1 MRLGE
6 IPKEPFKTEVYY
18 VERLTAGTSVQWFI
32 GRHDSLTPVKGKLQM
47 SKTTETTGMVNCY
60 TCGTCNHIAFYLLL
74 GSGTTP
80 FMLQCSRCKDK
91 WQTMTAA
98 QRAEIMKERNILRQE
113 MYGFMQSSCYN
124 LHLRG
129 KMKIERCFY
138 QPDPKQFHKL
148 CSVEPDWRQYILRG
162 GLVPGTLEEGLRHNV
177 IVNWE
182 GIDSLEKCLDF
193 TSKFYGV
200 ELTKEDY

>member
-1 MRLGE
+1 
-6 IPKEPFKTEVYY
+6 
-18 VERLTAGTSVQWFI
+18 
-32 GRHDSLTPVKGKLQM
+32 M

-80 FMLQCSRCKDK
+80 FMLQCPRCKEK
-91 WQTMTAA
+91 WEAMAAA
-98 QRAEIMKERNILRQE
+98 QRADILKDG

-129 KMKIERCFY
+129 KMKIEHCFY
-138 QPDPKQFHKL
+138 QPDPKHFHKL
-148 CSVEPDWRQYILRG
+148 CSEEPGWRQHILRG
-162 GLVPGTLEEGLRHNV
+162 GLVPGTLEEGLWHNV

-182 GIDSLEKCLDF
+182 GIDTLEECLDI
-193 TSKFYGV
+193 TSKFYGI
-200 ELTKEDY
+200 ELTEEDK